1 MLWNESFNFCFQQF
15 FFENLN
21 LFSNLVRCIVEAF
34 NINFFWGMDQQTIFV
49 YKLIDEY
56 VRNREDIGQAI
67 ASK

>member
-56 VRNREDIGQAI
+56 
-67 ASK
+67 S